1 MGFRFRKYIRLA
13 PGLKIN
19 ISKSGASATLGGKGA
34 AVNVGKG
41 GVRATVGLPGSGMS
55 YTTDSLPLPG
65 SDAKKA
71 EGWAKLLLIIAIVA
85 VIAMIVYVIR

>member
-19 ISKSGASATLGGKGA
+19 ISKSGVSATLGGKGA

-55 YTTDSLPLPG
+55 YTTKSLPLPG
-65 SDAKKA
+65 GDAKKA

>member
-1 MGFRFRKYIRLA
+1 MGFRFRKYIRLM

-34 AVNVGKG
+34 AVNVGKK

-55 YTTDSLPLPG
+55 YTTKTLPLSG
-65 SDAKKA
+65 DAVKKD
-71 EGWAKLLLIIAIVA
+71 GWVWLLLMISIVA
-85 VIAMIVYVIR
+85 VIAMVVYVIR